1 MDEEAGSREKPPNC
15 VRVTSVYEFYLFV
28 CVCAF
33 EFFREVE
40 TDVITKECYCS
51 LFRLDFERSR
61 KVPENGGRVR
71 HVLSLGLRTR
81 AGWLFLPTD
90 YRTSRVESAELVTYC
105 YEAKLSRRAFSTHLK
120 FSCRIIC

>member
-71 HVLSLGLRTR
+71 HVWSRGLRTR

-105 YEAKLSRRAFSTHLK
+105 YEAKLSRRAFSIHLK